1 MEAGLLLEKVV
12 EVHAVVVEVH
22 SVDLMADHRTTVQD
36 YRDLPLLELIAFLI
50 NFYHP

>member
-1 MEAGLLLEKVV
+1 MEAGLLLEEVV
-12 EVHAVVVEVH
+12 EVHAVVEVH